1 MKNLPFAGAQ
11 NIREV
16 ERYATG
22 YDAQTTGKNKTV
34 GSVETAGFAET
45 TGATEAAGRAESPRK
60 RVSFTLS

>member
-22 YDAQTTGKNKTV
+22 YDAKTPRKSKTA
-34 GSVETAGFAET
+34 GSVET
-45 TGATEAAGRAESPRK
+45 TGATEAAGSAESPRK

>member
-22 YDAQTTGKNKTV
+22 YDAKTTGKSKTA
-34 GSVETAGFAET
+34 GSVET
-45 TGATEAAGRAESPRK
+45 TGATEAAGSAESPRK